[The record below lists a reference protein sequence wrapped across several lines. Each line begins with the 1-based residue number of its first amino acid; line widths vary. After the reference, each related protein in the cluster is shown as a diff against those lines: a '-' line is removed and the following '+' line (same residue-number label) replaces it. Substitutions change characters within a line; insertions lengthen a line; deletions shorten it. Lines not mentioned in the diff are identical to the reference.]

1 MTENN
6 TTPAGAI
13 YGVTAEELSAHRA
26 QLEADRA
33 EAYRVWLNLPS
44 GADEEAGR
52 ILTQRRAL
60 ISAWDEMSDAE
71 RAEVIADARTA
82 PEVEAAEPTEAQRL
96 TDEATALLAT
106 RGADRELAGYLDRV
120 TTALIASELGNEQK
134 AEAMSN
140 AQDTIRQQGEQIR
153 TLSSAQISGDDYR
166 LTDFWETAGEL
177 AERAGYCDQYD
188 RLCEELGGVPRSREY
203 TVSHAITVSVSV
215 MAYTSQTAGA
225 DPSSDDFSDWTDYN
239 SESELADAI
248 REAVR
253 AGDFTIEEEE
263 VQDWEAE

>member
-6 TTPAGAI
+6 TPTPAGAI
-13 YGVTAEELSAHRA
+13 FGVTAEDLSAHRA

-33 EAYRVWLNLPS
+33 EAYQLWLTLPS

-60 ISAWDEMSDAE
+60 VEAWDNMSDAE

-82 PEVEAAEPTEAQRL
+82 PEVEAEPTEAMRL
-96 TDEATALLAT
+96 TEEAQKLVSDRAT
-106 RGADRELAGYLDRV
+106 DRELADYISRV

-140 AQDTIRQQGEQIR
+140 AEATIRQQGEQIR
-153 TLSSAQISGDDYR
+153 TLNNAQISGDDYR
-166 LTDFWETAGEL
+166 LTDFWQTAGEL

-188 RLCEELGGVPRSREY
+188 RLCEELGGVPRSRDY

-215 MAYTSQTAGA
+215 MAYSHQTAGA

-263 VQDWEAE
+263 VQEWEAD